1 MWNPPR
7 PGIEPVSPA
16 LAGRFLFTAPPDKS
30 PVHSCF
36 EESVYAYNL
45 IEEKNETVG
54 HILPQLNS
62 YLKDLHNQDFLFS
75 QVKEGSVPNLRL
87 DYFLH

>member
-1 MWNPPR
+1 MWSPPR

-16 LAGRFLFTAPPDKS
+16 LAGRFLFTAPPGKS
-30 PVHSCF
+30 PVHSSF

-54 HILPQLNS
+54 LPQLNS
-62 YLKDLHNQDFLFS
+62 YLKYLHNQYFLFS